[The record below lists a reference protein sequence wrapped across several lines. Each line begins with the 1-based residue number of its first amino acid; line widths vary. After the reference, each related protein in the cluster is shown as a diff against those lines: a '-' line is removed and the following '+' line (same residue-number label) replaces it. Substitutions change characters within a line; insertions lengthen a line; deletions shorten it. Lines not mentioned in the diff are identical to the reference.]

1 MKRFAAWILCLAV
14 CLGAVCFFLG
24 RQSAGG
30 AVRVRTERSAPAAE
44 NPGTPKAAEKAEE
57 PAAPESAQPAET
69 GPIDLNT
76 ATKEELMTLPRIGEA
91 LAERI
96 LAYRAENGRF
106 VSAEQLMDVEGIGEK
121 TFEALRALVT
131 VEDEP

>member
-30 AVRVRTERSAPAAE
+30 AVRVRTERSAGAAE
-44 NPGTPKAAEKAEE
+44 NAGTPEAPEE
-57 PAAPESAQPAET
+57 PASPESAQPAET

-131 VEDEP
+131 VEGEP

>member
-1 MKRFAAWILCLAV
+1 MKRFAAWILCRAV
-14 CLGAVCFFLG
+14 CLGAVCIFLG

-30 AVRVRTERSAPAAE
+30 AVRVRTERSAPDAE
-44 NPGTPKAAEKAEE
+44 NAGTPKAAEKAEE
-57 PAAPESAQPAET
+57 PEAPESAQPAET